1 MAQLKLAEAAAQC
14 LMEKHFSLGT
24 FGLLARAW
32 LFHHLCPLFGGARVR
47 VCASLHFIRLLCLL
61 PHLTHS
67 YGFMAAHNRNDS
79 LIVPWYGPSLPW
91 LKIPRK
97 KIFFPPI
104 RPLFILVQLT
114 FAWIIC
120 HFSWVRLGEIIIITN
135 MCSAFIYTPHF
146 WEEAEEWKTTI
157 TKTHSFNYGENCERW
172 ITTKRNV
179 YSLLL
184 ILPAHTN
191 THTRKE
197 GAGGL
202 VEPWVR
208 DIIHNHFR
216 VSGTAYMC
224 ARTRA
229 HPLNVFAL
237 TLSLSL
243 PSNASHMR
251 MRLRLIKFTAKYVCG
266 FFRSNNERNGK
277 TTMKNF
283 HRCAKRTLEG
293 CECGWT
299 SADFSTR
306 AISDEQIFEVGRF
319 SSW

>member
-32 LFHHLCPLFGGARVR
+32 LFHHLRPLFGGARVR
-47 VCASLHFIRLLCLL
+47 VCASLHFVRLLCLL
-61 PHLTHS
+61 PNLTHS

-79 LIVPWYGPSLPW
+79 LIVPWYGPSLLW

-97 KIFFPPI
+97 KIFFPSI

-114 FAWIIC
+114 FTWIIC

-146 WEEAEEWKTTI
+146 WEEAEEWRTTI

-172 ITTKRNV
+172 ITTKRNI

-191 THTRKE
+191 SHERRGRAGSWNRESVTSYTIISVYQEQLTCAHVHGLTR
-197 GAGGL
+197 
-202 VEPWVR
+202 
-208 DIIHNHFR
+208 
-216 VSGTAYMC
+216 SMC
-224 ARTRA
+224 S
-229 HPLNVFAL
+229 LL
-237 TLSLSL
+237 LSLSL
-243 PSNASHMR
+243 FHPMR
-251 MRLRLIKFTAKYVCG
+251 RI
-266 FFRSNNERNGK
+266 
-277 TTMKNF
+277 
-283 HRCAKRTLEG
+283 
-293 CECGWT
+293 CECGCDWLN
-299 SADFSTR
+299 S
-306 AISDEQIFEVGRF
+306 QQNM
-319 SSW
+319 